1 MAYKIIALLISF
13 ATLCIRIYEE
23 MSRRAKNRAKEEE
36 LQKKKKRKRK
46 KAVKKK
52 EKEKESA

>member
-1 MAYKIIALLISF
+1 MAYKIMALLISF

-46 KAVKKK
+46 KAVQKK
-52 EKEKESA
+52 EKDSA